1 MVYRDGS
8 GKILDSEPAARRE
21 LRRRLGGHAVQ
32 TPRSVSA
39 LLIAYMD
46 TRGVSH
52 AVELAERFATWAQ
65 GDYAALATLPAST
78 LVDYAAWLRRQT
90 TVRGTPFAPKSVK
103 HYVSAAAQVLQWGTD
118 RGYVTV
124 AIRRP
129 RLPKSPPN
137 PKPIA
142 RLIHAGVVV
151 ISRSGSLSTSHLR
164 HFAHL
169 QILGPLGHGAA
180 FGVEQTESSQRG
192 HPIG

>member
-1 MVYRDGS
+1 MPRPNLPYEFRPGRWRFRFKGEMVYRDGS

-129 RLPKSPPN
+129 VDPCW
-137 PKPIA
+137 
-142 RLIHAGVVV
+142 G
-151 ISRSGSLSTSHLR
+151 
-164 HFAHL
+164 
-169 QILGPLGHGAA
+169 LGHLAIR
-180 FGVEQTESSQRG
+180 FT
-192 HPIG
+192 